1 MDANG
6 VNGLVSIFTKFFKA
20 ETHLSIKCFE
30 ACASRVAEAEI
41 SALCH
46 FLQSSL
52 GFGEEGS
59 SDIG

>member
-6 VNGLVSIFTKFFKA
+6 VNGLVFIFMKFFKA
-20 ETHLSIKCFE
+20 ETHLSVKCFE
-30 ACASRVAEAEI
+30 ACPSRVVKAEI
-41 SALCH
+41 SALHH

-59 SDIG
+59 GDIG